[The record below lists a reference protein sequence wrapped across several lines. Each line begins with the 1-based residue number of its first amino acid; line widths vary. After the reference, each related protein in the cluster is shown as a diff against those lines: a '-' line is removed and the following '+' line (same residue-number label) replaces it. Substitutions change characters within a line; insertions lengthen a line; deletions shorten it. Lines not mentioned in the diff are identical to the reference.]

1 MFRNVVTIIMTAF
14 LIFFATNSV
23 AFAETQK
30 VEARGEYTYG
40 DRETREDAK
49 RAALE
54 DAKRNALEKVVVHV
68 KAYSVMQKSNLVE
81 DDIRSYTAGRMR
93 IIDRKFEFVGVSTCI
108 VTIKALVEFDLKEI
122 ENMART
128 TPPPSNTNRKP
139 AVNHSVVNGVDFSK
153 IPLNTE
159 QRYWIIFREGFRNNR
174 IEMSSVDSTVAEDRL
189 YIVWNKSLNLNITE
203 GMSRCHQYFL
213 ENGHSWKYMSDY
225 RRLSDKATEVI
236 ASNLDVYDA
245 SGKLIIKKTSYE
257 NI

>member
-1 MFRNVVTIIMTAF
+1 MFRNFVTIILTAF
-14 LIFFATNSV
+14 LIFLADDSV
-23 AFAETQK
+23 AFAETQE

-93 IIDRKFEFVGVSTCI
+93 IIDRQFEFVGVSTCI

-122 ENMART
+122 ENMVRT
-128 TPPPSNTNRKP
+128 TQSSNTNRKP
-139 AVNHSVVNGVDFSK
+139 AVNRQIVNGVDFSK

-159 QRYWIIFREGFRNNR
+159 QRYWIIFREGFRNNQ
-174 IEMSSVDSTVAEDRL
+174 IEMSSVDSTVPEDRL

-203 GMSRCHQYFL
+203 GMSQCHQYFL
-213 ENGHSWKYMSDY
+213 ENVNNWKYMSDY

-236 ASNLDVYDA
+236 ASNLDVYDS
-245 SGKLIIKKTSYE
+245 SGKLIIKKTTYE